1 MARRVFANGEVIRAR
16 VTYRNPDNLTEL
28 LDPATVS
35 VTVRTPSGT
44 LTTYD
49 YGQDAELSKVSTG
62 VYQISIALTEVG
74 TYKWKWVGTGV
85 QKGAVDYDECDSEKE
100 AGF

>member
-1 MARRVFANGEVIRAR
+1 MARKVFANGEVIRAR
-16 VTYRNPDNLTEL
+16 VTYRDPDSGSLV
-28 LDPATVS
+28 DPATVS
-35 VTVRTPSGT
+35 VTIRPPSGT

-62 VYQISIALTEVG
+62 VYQVSIALTEVG
-74 TYKWKWVGTGV
+74 TYKWKWVGLGT

-100 AGF
+100 AGFV